1 MAVETLIEVT
11 KYRVVGQNA
20 RANATQHIGSISK
33 VSETIGKKVNGV
45 HTQLYDV
52 IDLYGRKILTTDAA
66 GKDAIKAKIN
76 TTDINKYVVT
86 GRRARY
92 QGKDTVRIPTEMDV
106 IKVIERPAVINNALS
121 KVYDVVA
128 SNGSKIIT
136 TDQAGFDA
144 LNLP

>member
-66 GKDAIKAKIN
+66 GRDAIKSKIN

-92 QGKDTVRIPTEMDV
+92 QGQDTVRIPAEADV
-106 IKVIERPAVINNALS
+106 IKAIERSVVINNATS
-121 KVYDVVA
+121 KVFDIISSTGV
-128 SNGSKIIT
+128 KLIT

>member
-20 RANATQHIGSISK
+20 RANSTQHIGSISK
-33 VSETIGKKVNGV
+33 VSETIGKKVNGI

-66 GKDAIKAKIN
+66 GRDLIKGKIN

-92 QGKDTVRIPTEMDV
+92 QGKDTVKIPAEADV
-106 IKVIERPAVINNALS
+106 IKVVERAAVINNVPS
-121 KVYDVVA
+121 KVFDVISA
-128 SNGSKIIT
+128 NGSRIIT
-136 TDQAGFDA
+136 TDQEGFDA
-144 LNLP
+144 LNIP